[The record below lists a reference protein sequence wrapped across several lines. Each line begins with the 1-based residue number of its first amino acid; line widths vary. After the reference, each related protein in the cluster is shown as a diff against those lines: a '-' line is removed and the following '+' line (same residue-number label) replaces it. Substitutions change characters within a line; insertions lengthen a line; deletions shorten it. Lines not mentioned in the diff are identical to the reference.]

1 MDLGLDKNWGW
12 SVAGLERVV
21 DVKGLSCSDK
31 DGVLFFLF
39 LLLLLGSD
47 KSGGDSGGDLVD
59 LQEMMNLLVG
69 ICLIGEVKKMGL
81 LVSEEFTVK

>member
-1 MDLGLDKNWGW
+1 MDLGLDKNWDW
-12 SVAGLERVV
+12 SVGGFERVV

-39 LLLLLGSD
+39 LLLGSD
-47 KSGGDSGGDLVD
+47 KSGRDSGGDLVD